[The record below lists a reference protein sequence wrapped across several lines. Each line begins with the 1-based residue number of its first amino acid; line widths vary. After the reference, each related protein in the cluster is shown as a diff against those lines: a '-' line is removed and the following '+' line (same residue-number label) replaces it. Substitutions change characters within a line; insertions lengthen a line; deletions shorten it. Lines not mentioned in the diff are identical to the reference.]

1 MGLIH
6 ILPDLLVNRIAAG
19 EVIERPA
26 SVVKELLENSI
37 DAEATRIEVAIED
50 GGRRLIRITDNGT
63 GMGPDDVALAVV
75 PHATSKIE
83 REEDLFAIGTMGF
96 RGEALASIAAV
107 SDLRLVSRRVDSDAG
122 HEIRACGDRIEGPKA
137 AGAPVGTTIEVR
149 QLFFNV
155 PARQK
160 FLRTAQT
167 EFGHI
172 VEQVARVALAHPRVE
187 FRVTHDGREAHR
199 LPAICVEHP
208 FSTQLRE
215 RISDFYGGELAES
228 LIPIQRGERG
238 VELTGLV
245 SPPAQSRST
254 NRWEYTFLNG
264 RFIRDKFIAHAVREA
279 YRGLIDPQRHP
290 VTFLML
296 RIEPADVDINVHP
309 TKIEV
314 RWRDSNLIHSL
325 VLAAMRDTFLQ
336 HDLTPPLTTH
346 GRGDEDAEQR
356 RQKIRQAMADFFKS
370 HQPPAVGGVSDP
382 DQRTLPFAGREVC
395 GQGSGFGVQGSGVRA
410 LAFGGERPGLS
421 RPEGHGDEPRGPHS
435 SPQSAAPEVGRP
447 SVAAGPASIPQS
459 AIRTPQSPAVEPD
472 DAALHAACRA
482 ERVLQIHASYL
493 IAETPEGMIII
504 DQHALHE
511 RILYEHLHEQI
522 SRGPLESQRLL
533 LPEAVEVSPEQ
544 MGVLEVHAEL
554 LRRLGL
560 ELTAFGPGTVGVHAC
575 PSLLRGPSVTG
586 FVRDLIDKLSQQSG
600 RGEPEAMLQEILA
613 MTACKAAIKAG
624 DLLSTDEIVAL
635 LAQADRVEK
644 SSNCPHGRPT
654 ALRLTVEDLERQ
666 FKRT

>member
-6 ILPDLLVNRIAAG
+6 VLPDLLVNRIAAG

-50 GGRRLIRITDNGT
+50 GGRRLIRVTDNGT
-63 GMGPDDVALAVV
+63 GMSEDDVPLAVV

-107 SDLRLVSRRVDSDAG
+107 SDLRLVSRRADSDAA
-122 HEIRACGDRIEGPKA
+122 HEIRACGDKVEGPKA
-137 AGAPVGTTIEVR
+137 AGAPVGTTVEVR
-149 QLFFNV
+149 ALFFNV
-155 PARQK
+155 PARRK

-187 FRVTHDGREAHR
+187 FRLTHDGREIHR
-199 LPAICVEHP
+199 LPPTE
-208 FSTQLRE
+208 SLRE
-215 RISDFYGGELAES
+215 RISDFYGAELAEA
-228 LIPIQRGERG
+228 LIPIQRTERG
-238 VELTGLV
+238 AVLTGLV

-296 RIEPADVDINVHP
+296 RIEPADVDVNVHP

-336 HDLTPPLTTH
+336 HDLTPPLATPAP
-346 GRGDEDAEQR
+346 RDEDAEQR

-370 HQPPAVGGVSDP
+370 RQPPANQGS
-382 DQRTLPFAGREVC
+382 LPFAGSRPCC
-395 GQGSGFGVQGSGVRA
+395 GGAGSGRDPTVHAPSPGFPVRGSGPF
-410 LAFGGERPGLS
+410 LADSKEDARNRRGAELKVPTSASGPPASPRPSLS
-421 RPEGHGDEPRGPHS
+421 WQSETRD
-435 SPQSAAPEVGRP
+435 PQAAPPDPDTAGL
-447 SVAAGPASIPQS
+447 AAAF
-459 AIRTPQSPAVEPD
+459 
-472 DAALHAACRA
+472 RA
-482 ERVLQIHASYL
+482 DRVLQIHASYL
-493 IAETPEGMIII
+493 VAETPEGMVII

-511 RILYEHLHEQI
+511 RIMYEQLHDQL

-533 LPEAVEVSPEQ
+533 LPETVEISPEQ
-544 MGVLEVHAEL
+544 MGVLEVHADL

-560 ELTAFGPGTVGVHAC
+560 ELTAFGPGTVAVHAC
-575 PSLLRGPSVTG
+575 PSLLRGPSVSS
-586 FVRDLIDKLSQQSG
+586 FVRDLIEKLSQQSG
-600 RGEPEAMLQEILA
+600 RSEPEAMLQEILA

-624 DLLSTDEIVAL
+624 DPLSPEEIVAL

-644 SSNCPHGRPT
+644 STNCPHGRPT
-654 ALRLTVEDLERQ
+654 SLRLTVADLERQ